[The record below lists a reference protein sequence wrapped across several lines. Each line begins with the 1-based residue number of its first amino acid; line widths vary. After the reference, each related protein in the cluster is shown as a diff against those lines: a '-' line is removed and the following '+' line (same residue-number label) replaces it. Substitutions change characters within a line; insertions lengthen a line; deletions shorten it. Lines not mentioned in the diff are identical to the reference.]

1 MHATQGTF
9 GLSNTRVWGI
19 SSPKSTTRAFQL
31 NTVHAFSE
39 CWTHWDASKE
49 AEDMDLPGYK
59 FHSMKVDP
67 KSEFAVTMT
76 ENRRITLEF
85 IDEDA
90 VKGNQQDYH

>member
-1 MHATQGTF
+1 
-9 GLSNTRVWGI
+9 
-19 SSPKSTTRAFQL
+19 
-31 NTVHAFSE
+31 
-39 CWTHWDASKE
+39 
-49 AEDMDLPGYK
+49 MDLPGYK